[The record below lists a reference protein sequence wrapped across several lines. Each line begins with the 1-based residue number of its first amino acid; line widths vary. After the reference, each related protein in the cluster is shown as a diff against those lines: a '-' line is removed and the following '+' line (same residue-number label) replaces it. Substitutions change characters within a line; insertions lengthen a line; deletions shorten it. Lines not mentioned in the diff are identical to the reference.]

1 MNRTSNHQKGL
12 VNLTSNHQK
21 GLMNRTCNHQKGE
34 ALENVNTLKV
44 PVRNQAMKT
53 GNSLLQ
59 NPIKSSLVIEKV
71 ELASKGVKDL
81 CHMLVNM
88 YVNVQVYSL
97 CLKHLYV

>member
-1 MNRTSNHQKGL
+1 MNSYAILYSNIQQLLDILKGL
-12 VNLTSNHQK
+12 VNRTS
-21 GLMNRTCNHQKGE
+21 NHQKGE

-53 GNSLLQ
+53 GDSLLQ

-81 CHMLVNM
+81 CHMLINM